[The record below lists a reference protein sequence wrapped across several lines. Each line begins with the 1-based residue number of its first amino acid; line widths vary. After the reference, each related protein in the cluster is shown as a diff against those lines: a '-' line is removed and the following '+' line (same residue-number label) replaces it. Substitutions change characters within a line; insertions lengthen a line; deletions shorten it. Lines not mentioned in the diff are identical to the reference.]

1 MEAVPLIR
9 YIKKL
14 ISSQRGAF
22 FVMTA
27 MLLPLIVACGGVA
40 IDIGNFYSHYA
51 RLQNTADA
59 SAMACAKVLAK
70 DYDAEDKA
78 IHTADDYKQRN
89 EDSKNQVRMESEIK
103 TVTEKGVELKAV
115 KIELYEDVPYYF
127 LKPLISL
134 LNLDEKFITL
144 YATAYC
150 TVVPDDSGS
159 KIWVPGTEGSRDDGS
174 EIFDNLFVFEKH
186 LTSVNNVQNPDNDRI
201 TQQKWNV
208 STYDGNVK
216 ATTQSGYQTT
226 YDELRHNTML
236 KDAAF
241 HGGNETTVA
250 KAKEEGLVTDVECDE
265 SIDITKYYETNIVPQ
280 INEMFAKF
288 QDPGYVPDEWQ
299 VPKKSVS
306 QQDGENYY
314 HSNQNVQNFD
324 TSDINNWINSGV
336 NTVYLNIP
344 NVNFNFSGTIAGS
357 KSDEPLF
364 IILDGQPNINFSSDM
379 TNSRPIIFVSTRGD
393 SRYNKWS
400 GEDDKMWLQSNG
412 GYFRGALYAPY
423 SSVGVNDNHHGFNGS
438 IIGKNIYLGSQ
449 GYYTH
454 DPLELPNNSHST
466 STPGTEGH
474 WEINPNNDKKKV
486 ILGGE
491 NYFN

>member
-1 MEAVPLIR
+1 MIR

-27 MLLPLIVACGGVA
+27 MLLPLIIACGGVA

-59 SAMACAKVLAK
+59 SAMASATVLK
-70 DYDAEDKA
+70 NTDDEDLA
-78 IHTADDYKQRN
+78 IDEADVYIQRN
-89 EDSKNQVRMESEIK
+89 EDPKNKVWMEPEIR
-103 TVTEKGVELKAV
+103 TVTKDDTVLKVV
-115 KIELYEDVPYYF
+115 KIELFEDVPYYF
-127 LKPLISL
+127 LKPLMSL

-144 YATAYC
+144 NAKAYC
-150 TVVPDDSGS
+150 TVVPDPNGRR
-159 KIWVPGTEGSRDDGS
+159 WVPGTEGSRDDGS

-226 YDELRHNTML
+226 YNELRHNTML
-236 KDAAF
+236 KDEAF

-265 SIDITKYYETNIVPQ
+265 SIDISKYYETNIVPK

-314 HSNQNVQNFD
+314 HSNQNVQNFN

-344 NVNFNFSGTIAGS
+344 NVNFSFNGTIAGS

-379 TNSRPIIFVSTRGD
+379 TNSRPIIFVSTCGD
-393 SRYNKWS
+393 SRYNKGS
-400 GEDDKMWLQSNG
+400 GENDQMRFQGNG

-423 SSVGVNDNHHGFNGS
+423 SSVAVNDNHHGFNGS

-474 WEINPNNDKKKV
+474 WEYDPNSKKV
-486 ILGGE
+486 IMGGE
-491 NYFN
+491 DLF